1 MISITERQD
10 DILKIIS
17 QLDISPT
24 MYKNA
29 VEKYNALAS
38 FLGDCGI
45 EADIYPQGSFAFGTV
60 VRPSYKDP
68 DANYDLDFI
77 CQLHLSRDDIAPSQ
91 LRAKIETALR
101 SSDQYGGKLTK
112 CGECF
117 TIEYADING
126 VGFSIDIVPAADEN
140 ALKKYELQRISDRP
154 DLIGTA
160 IAIPRQNS
168 ERNYSWLTN
177 NPKGFKSWF
186 DEINKPFLEYRSLER
201 RAKYYS
207 EHRMVFD
214 SVEDIPSELDRSA
227 MQRVIQILKYHRNN
241 YYQNLPRE
249 DHDDIKPISAIIN
262 TLVADIS
269 RQALPTSD
277 VFALLTFVLNALDIY
292 AKQQTMRFDD
302 FRNQYKGC
310 TAITRENGKWK
321 IENPANPEDNL
332 ANKWNENEN
341 IPKFF
346 FKWVQS
352 CRIDLIDSMRLSDDK
367 FRTQIENAFG
377 ADAVKRNWGSK
388 YSAAKPKPINT
399 TSASKPYRIL

>member
-17 QLDISPT
+17 KLDISPT

-29 VEKYNALAS
+29 VEKYEALAS
-38 FLGDCGI
+38 FLEDCGI

-68 DANYDLDFI
+68 NANYDLDFI
-77 CQLHLSRDDIAPSQ
+77 CQLHLRRDDIAPSQ

-101 SSDQYGGKLTK
+101 SSDRYGGKLTK

-177 NPKGFKSWF
+177 NPRGFKSWF

-207 EHRMVFD
+207 EHHMVFD

-227 MQRVIQILKYHRNN
+227 MQRVIQILKYHRNSA
-241 YYQNLPRE
+241 LL
-249 DHDDIKPISAIIN
+249 SAIQFG
-262 TLVADIS
+262 S
-269 RQALPTSD
+269 R
-277 VFALLTFVLNALDIY
+277 
-292 AKQQTMRFDD
+292 
-302 FRNQYKGC
+302 
-310 TAITRENGKWK
+310 
-321 IENPANPEDNL
+321 
-332 ANKWNENEN
+332 
-341 IPKFF
+341 
-346 FKWVQS
+346 
-352 CRIDLIDSMRLSDDK
+352 
-367 FRTQIENAFG
+367 
-377 ADAVKRNWGSK
+377 
-388 YSAAKPKPINT
+388 
-399 TSASKPYRIL
+399 